1 MRLPGPREL
10 LLLLLLVAGPAQ
22 LGAQVS
28 VPRLQAGA
36 RTWAASLEARAGGLE
51 RPGAELRFRDK
62 RQTHPSSRWS
72 PRSPSSR
79 PWGFRWGRGHI
90 AHLLLKS
97 PRDKEKLDKGTDLE
111 HNLECRVGTSWSEG
125 HHGWW
130 SFCPQSCLNK
140 QQVLTAIRQ
149 LQQLLKVQETRFAE
163 GLRNVRSRL
172 AALQSSANRVG
183 PDSPPVSCPALNAPR
198 DGRKFG
204 SKYLVDHEVHFT
216 CDPGFQLVGPG
227 SVVCLPNGT
236 WTGEQPHCRDIS
248 ECASQP
254 CQHGG
259 TCLEGVNQY
268 TCICPPGRT
277 GSRCQHQ
284 AQTAAPERQAD
295 DPAFSRAPR
304 CAQVERTRHCSCEA
318 GFQLSGT
325 PGGDSVCQDVNEC
338 ELYGQ
343 EGRPRLCMHTCVNTP
358 GSYRCACPS
367 GYRTLPD
374 RKSCE

>member
-1 MRLPGPREL
+1 MG
-10 LLLLLLVAGPAQ
+10 
-22 LGAQVS
+22 QV
-28 VPRLQAGA
+28 R
-36 RTWAASLEARAGGLE
+36 
-51 RPGAELRFRDK
+51 
-62 RQTHPSSRWS
+62 
-72 PRSPSSR
+72 
-79 PWGFRWGRGHI
+79 RGHT
-90 AHLLLKS
+90 
-97 PRDKEKLDKGTDLE
+97 E
-111 HNLECRVGTSWSEG
+111 
-125 HHGWW
+125 
-130 SFCPQSCLNK
+130 SCLNK

-216 CDPGFQLVGPG
+216 CDPGFQLVGPS
-227 SVVCLPNGT
+227 SVVCLPNST

-325 PGGDSVCQDVNEC
+325 AGGDSVCQDVNEC

-374 RKSCE
+374 RKSCEGEWTCTRQVLRALGTCGEGPSGWESQCERMAMASVPGRPGPNSLRFGIVGGNSRGHFVMQRADRQTGELILVQPLEGPQTLEVDVDMSEYLDRSFQANHVSKVTIFVSPYDF